1 MITCGVAL
9 IDLLKAHGI
18 DHVFGIP
25 GVHTIELYRGLA
37 GSGLRHI
44 TPRHEQ
50 GAGFMADGFARV
62 SGRPAACF
70 IITGPGMT
78 NIATAMGQAYGDSI
92 PMLVI
97 SAVNRRHE
105 LNLREGRLHEVFD
118 QRGLVEHVS
127 AFSHTLL
134 RPSELPAVL
143 EKAFAVMNGARP
155 RPVNIEIPLDVFDLP
170 ADGMKTTTSGP
181 PSKPRPDSGVIDRVC
196 EKLKSAKR
204 PVMLLGGGA
213 VGADADIKRLAE
225 ALGAPTTLTCNAKG
239 LLPPDHPLLLGPYG
253 ACRGNRQC
261 VTDADVVLAIGTEL
275 GETDYGFDA
284 DPAFTTNGFLIRID
298 IEAEQTTRN
307 ALPDMAVI
315 SDAALAVE
323 ALVDGLA
330 GYTPAPGGED
340 RVKQAHSAGTMN
352 GLEPRMARHHQ
363 VLEAIRTALPDAI
376 VVGDSTEPVYFGMT
390 NYNAD
395 RPRSW
400 FCSATGYGTLGY
412 AVPAAVGA
420 KLAAPERPV
429 VALVGD
435 GGLMYSVGEMAS
447 AVGADTP
454 IIALL
459 WNNQAFE
466 EIKHAMVSAQVEPVG
481 VELHAPDFLAL
492 ARSMGWAADHVPDLD
507 ALPGLLKAAS
517 ERNQPSLVEITPKT
531 FGQDR

>member
-1 MITCGVAL
+1 MTTCGVAL

-37 GSGLRHI
+37 GSGIRHV

-92 PMLVI
+92 PMLVV

-105 LNLREGRLHEVFD
+105 LNLGEGRLHEVFD
-118 QRGLVEHVS
+118 QRGLVEHVC

-143 EKAFAVMNGARP
+143 EKAFAVMNAARP
-155 RPVNIEIPLDVFDLP
+155 RPVNIEIPIDVFSMP

-181 PSKPRPDSGVIDRVC
+181 ASKPRPDPATIDRVG
-196 EKLKSAKR
+196 EKLKSAKQ
-204 PVMLLGGGA
+204 PVLLLGGGA
-213 VGADADIKRLAE
+213 VGAANHIPRLAN
-225 ALGAPTTLTCNAKG
+225 ALGAPTTLTSNAKG
-239 LLPPDHPLLLGPYG
+239 LLPAGHPLLLGAYTG
-253 ACRGNRQC
+253 CRGNTQC
-261 VTDADVVLAIGTEL
+261 VAEADVVLAIGTEL
-275 GETDYGFDA
+275 GETDYGFDR
-284 DPAFTTNGFLIRID
+284 DPAFETDGFLIRID
-298 IEAEQTTRN
+298 IEAAQTTRN
-307 ALPDMAVI
+307 ALPD
-315 SDAALAVE
+315 LAVVADATLAIE
-323 ALVDGLA
+323 DLLEVLA
-330 GYTPAPGGED
+330 GHTPVTGGEN
-340 RVKQAHSAGTMN
+340 RVKRAHSAGTMN
-352 GLEPRMARHHQ
+352 ELEPRMARHHA
-363 VLEAIRTALPDAI
+363 VFEAIRSALPDAI
-376 VVGDSTEPVYFGMT
+376 TVGDSTEPAYFAQG
-390 NYNAD
+390 NYYAD

-400 FCSATGYGTLGY
+400 FCSGTGYGTLGY
-412 AVPAAVGA
+412 AVPAAIGA

-429 VALVGD
+429 IALAGD
-435 GGLMYSVGEMAS
+435 GGLMYSVAEMAS
-447 AVGADTP
+447 AVEANTP
-454 IIALL
+454 IICLL

-481 VELHAPDFLAL
+481 VDLHAPDFQAL
-492 ARSMGWAADHVPDLD
+492 AQSMGWAADPVPHLD
-507 ALPGLLKAAS
+507 ALPDLLKQAS
-517 ERNQPSLVEITPKT
+517 ERDQPTLIEITPQT

>member
-37 GSGLRHI
+37 GSGIRHV

-78 NIATAMGQAYGDSI
+78 NIATAMGQAYGDSV
-92 PMLVI
+92 PMLVV

-105 LNLREGRLHEVFD
+105 LNLGEGRLHEVFD
-118 QRGLVEHVS
+118 QRGLVAHVC

-143 EKAFAVMNGARP
+143 DKAFAVMSAARP
-155 RPVNIEIPLDVFDLP
+155 RPVNIEIPIDVFSLS
-170 ADGMKTTTSGP
+170 ADGMKTTTGGP
-181 PSKPRPDSGVIDRVC
+181 ASKPHPDPAAVERIC

-204 PVMLLGGGA
+204 PVLLLGGGA
-213 VGADADIKRLAE
+213 VGAAKHTVPLAE
-225 ALGAPTTLTCNAKG
+225 GLGAPTTLTSNAKG
-239 LLPPDHPLLLGPYG
+239 LLPAGHPLLLGAYTG
-253 ACRGNRQC
+253 CRGNQQC
-261 VTDADVVLAIGTEL
+261 IADADVLLAIGTEL
-275 GETDYGFDA
+275 GETDYGFDG
-284 DPAFTTNGFLIRID
+284 DPAFQTDGFLIRID
-298 IEAEQTTRN
+298 IEAAQTTRN
-307 ALPDMAVI
+307 ALPDMAMVAD
-315 SDAALAVE
+315 STLAIE
-323 ALVDGLA
+323 ALIKGLA
-330 GYTPAPGGED
+330 GHTPAAGGED
-340 RVKQAHSAGTMN
+340 RVNQAHAAGTMH
-352 GLEPRMARHHQ
+352 GLEPRMARHHP
-363 VLEAIRTALPDAI
+363 VLEAIRSALPDAI
-376 VVGDSTEPVYFGMT
+376 IVGDSTEPAYFAQG
-390 NYNAD
+390 NYYAD

-400 FCSATGYGTLGY
+400 FCSGTGYGTLGY

-447 AVGADTP
+447 AVEAKTP
-454 IIALL
+454 IICVL

-466 EIKHAMVSAQVEPVG
+466 EIKHAMISAQVEPVG
-481 VELHAPDFLAL
+481 VDLHAPDFQAL
-492 ARSMGWAADHVPDLD
+492 AKSMGWAAEPVPNVDV
-507 ALPGLLKAAS
+507 LPGLLKSAG
-517 ERNQPSLVEITPKT
+517 ERNQPTLIEITPQT

>member
-1 MITCGVAL
+1 MTTCGVVL

-37 GSGLRHI
+37 GSGLRHV

-62 SGRPAACF
+62 SGRPAVCF

-78 NIATAMGQAYGDSI
+78 NIATAMGQAYGDSV

-143 EKAFAVMNGARP
+143 ETAFAVMNAARP
-155 RPVNIEIPLDVFDLP
+155 RPVNIEIPIDVFSLP
-170 ADGMKTTTSGP
+170 ADGMKTTTAGP
-181 PSKPRPDSGVIDRVC
+181 PSKPRPDPAAIDRVC
-196 EKLKSAKR
+196 EKLKNAKQ
-204 PVMLLGGGA
+204 PVLLLGGGA
-213 VGADADIKRLAE
+213 VGADGDVRRLAE
-225 ALGAPTTLTCNAKG
+225 ALGAPTTLTSNAKG
-239 LLPPDHPLLLGPYG
+239 LLPAEHPLLLGAYTG
-253 ACRGNRQC
+253 CRGNGQC

-275 GETDYGFDA
+275 GETDYGFDG
-284 DPAFTTNGFLIRID
+284 DPAFATNGFLIRID
-298 IEAEQTTRN
+298 IEAAQTTRN
-307 ALPDMAVI
+307 ALPNMAVT
-315 SDAALAVE
+315 SDAALAVS
-323 ALVDGLA
+323 ALLDGLA
-330 GYTPAPGGED
+330 GHTPAAGGEE
-340 RVKQAHSAGTMN
+340 RVKQAHGAGAMSE
-352 GLEPRMARHHQ
+352 LEPRMARHHP

-376 VVGDSTEPVYFGMT
+376 IMGDSTEPAYFAQT

-400 FCSATGYGTLGY
+400 FCSGTGYGTLGY
-412 AVPAAVGA
+412 ALPAAIGA
-420 KLAAPERPV
+420 KLAAPQRPV

-454 IIALL
+454 VICLL

-481 VELHAPDFLAL
+481 VDLHAPDFLAL

-507 ALPGLLKAAS
+507 ALPGLLTAAS
-517 ERNQPSLVEITPKT
+517 ERSQSSLIEITPQT
-531 FGQDR
+531 FGASR